1 MDRAHSEEP
10 STAPIKSREPP
21 FIVRLYY
28 RTGAFH
34 RMNEFI
40 SDSHLPLYVEIPAWR
55 STTLDEL
62 SLDLANEQ
70 FQGRPLLPQ
79 PAIGTRLVFRLIYV
93 DTRKDSSRHVSKDLG
108 SVVIGAGLPG
118 ADSDAGLPS
127 DDPCYDDAHKT
138 LGDAKFM
145 PGDFISCAI
154 LPPNDLDGAV
164 EPVSAARTGRGLG
177 IGEGRSTAASPP
189 PPGPRGRDGGYGR
202 DRMGMGGDRDRYG
215 DDMPPQAR
223 GYNRGGNGGG
233 SGGGGRYE
241 ANSYDWGGRRE
252 SRGGG
257 RNNRQSETGFMP
269 QGDWRRG
276 F

>member
-1 MDRAHSEEP
+1 MPQSPTSFKTAQLTSLSMSEF
-10 STAPIKSREPP
+10 T
-21 FIVRLYY
+21 
-28 RTGAFH
+28 
-34 RMNEFI
+34 

-62 SLDLANEQ
+62 SLDLADKQ
-70 FQGRPLLPQ
+70 QQSPGGGHPLGLLPH

-93 DTRKDSSRHVSKDLG
+93 DTRQDSSRHVSKDLG
-108 SVVIGAGLPG
+108 SVVIGAGLTG
-118 ADSDAGLPS
+118 ADSDAGLPD

-164 EPVSAARTGRGLG
+164 EPVSAARTGRGSG

-189 PPGPRGRDGGYGR
+189 PPGPRGRDGGGGYGR
-202 DRMGMGGDRDRYG
+202 DYHRMGMGDRYG
-215 DDMPPQAR
+215 DEPTQVR
-223 GYNRGGNGGG
+223 GYRGGNGGG
-233 SGGGGRYE
+233 GGDGGGGRYE
-241 ANSYDWGGRRE
+241 SNSYDWGGRRE
-252 SRGGG
+252 SRGG
-257 RNNRQSETGFMP
+257 RNRGQREPDIMP

>member
-1 MDRAHSEEP
+1 MDQARSDDPATP
-10 STAPIKSREPP
+10 VTREPP

-34 RMNEFI
+34 RMNEFT

-62 SLDLANEQ
+62 SLDIANEQ
-70 FQGRPLLPQ
+70 SPHSLLPH

-118 ADSDAGLPS
+118 ANADAGLPD
-127 DDPCYDDAHKT
+127 DDPCYDDAHRT
-138 LGDAKFM
+138 LADAKFM

-164 EPVSAARTGRGLG
+164 EPVSAARTGRGSG
-177 IGEGRSTAASPP
+177 IGEGRSTAA
-189 PPGPRGRDGGYGR
+189 GY
-202 DRMGMGGDRDRYG
+202 
-215 DDMPPQAR
+215 
-223 GYNRGGNGGG
+223 RGGNGGG
-233 SGGGGRYE
+233 GGRYE
-241 ANSYDWGGRRE
+241 SNSYDWGGRRE
-252 SRGGG
+252 SRGG
-257 RNNRQSETGFMP
+257 RINRQREPGIMP

>member
-1 MDRAHSEEP
+1 MDQAHLDEP
-10 STAPIKSREPP
+10 AAPVKREPP

-34 RMNEFI
+34 RMNEFT

-62 SLDLANEQ
+62 TLDLANEQ
-70 FQGRPLLPQ
+70 PLGHPLLPH

-93 DTRKDSSRHVSKDLG
+93 DTRKDSSRPVSKDLG

-118 ADSDAGLPS
+118 ADSEAGLS
-127 DDPCYDDAHKT
+127 DDDPCYDDAHKT
-138 LGDAKFM
+138 LADAKFM

-164 EPVSAARTGRGLG
+164 EPVSAARTGRGSG

-189 PPGPRGRDGGYGR
+189 PPGPRARDGGGYGR
-202 DRMGMGGDRDRYG
+202 DHGMGMGDRYG
-215 DDMPPQAR
+215 DEPPLAR
-223 GYNRGGNGGG
+223 GYNRAGNGGG
-233 SGGGGRYE
+233 GGGGGRYE
-241 ANSYDWGGRRE
+241 SNSYDWGGRRE
-252 SRGGG
+252 SRGG
-257 RNNRQSETGFMP
+257 RNRGQSETGTMP

>member
-1 MDRAHSEEP
+1 MDRDHSEEP
-10 STAPIKSREPP
+10 IAPSIKSREPP

-34 RMNEFI
+34 RMNEFT
-40 SDSHLPLYVEIPAWR
+40 SASHLPLYVEIPAWR
-55 STTLDEL
+55 TTTLDEL
-62 SLDLANEQ
+62 SLDLANEHHLTNHDS
-70 FQGRPLLPQ
+70 LLPH

-118 ADSDAGLPS
+118 ADSDAGLS
-127 DDPCYDDAHKT
+127 DDDPCYEDAHKT

-164 EPVSAARTGRGLG
+164 EPVSAARTGRGSG

-189 PPGPRGRDGGYGR
+189 PPGPRGRDGDRYGR
-202 DRMGMGGDRDRYG
+202 DRFGDE
-215 DDMPPQAR
+215 PQQAR

-233 SGGGGRYE
+233 GGRYE
-241 ANSYDWGGRRE
+241 SNFYDWGGRRE
-252 SRGGG
+252 HRGGG
-257 RNNRQSETGFMP
+257 RNNRQRETGNMP
-269 QGDWRRG
+269 TGDWRRG

>member
-1 MDRAHSEEP
+1 MDQARSDDPATP
-10 STAPIKSREPP
+10 VTREPP

-34 RMNEFI
+34 RMNEFT

-62 SLDLANEQ
+62 SLDIANEQ
-70 FQGRPLLPQ
+70 SPHSLLPH

-93 DTRKDSSRHVSKDLG
+93 DARKDSSRHVSKDLG

-118 ADSDAGLPS
+118 ANADAGLPD
-127 DDPCYDDAHKT
+127 DDPCYDDAHRT
-138 LGDAKFM
+138 LADAKFM

-164 EPVSAARTGRGLG
+164 EPVSAARTGRGSG

-189 PPGPRGRDGGYGR
+189 PPGPREKEGGYR
-202 DRMGMGGDRDRYG
+202 DRMGVGDRYG
-215 DDMPPQAR
+215 DEPHKAR
-223 GYNRGGNGGG
+223 GYRGGNGGG
-233 SGGGGRYE
+233 GGGRYE
-241 ANSYDWGGRRE
+241 SNSYDWGGRRE
-252 SRGGG
+252 SRGG
-257 RNNRQSETGFMP
+257 RSNRQREPGIMP
-269 QGDWRRG
+269 QGGWRRG